1 MKNEGET
8 NINKNIIVK
17 TIENDKVLKWSGITT
32 TSIALL
38 EILLNGSNISEQEH
52 ALIIAVGIIGIVA
65 AAVGDISGN
74 INRAK

>member
-1 MKNEGET
+1 MKNEVET
-8 NINKNIIVK
+8 NINKNIFVK

-52 ALIIAVGIIGIVA
+52 ALTIAVGIIGIVA
-65 AAVGDISGN
+65 AAIGDISGN
-74 INRAK
+74 MNRAK